1 MNEGVFAF
9 TLDQPPE
16 SLSPL
21 TLAFVG
27 DAVYELY
34 VRTQLT
40 RDGSRPPGKLHNLA
54 VRYVNAGAQ
63 SRCVHAMLDKLTE
76 AELAV
81 FKRGRNAKSHTASK
95 NADIT
100 DYRQATG
107 FEALIGYV
115 FLKKEFA
122 RAEELMKLAF
132 EQIAAE

>member
-1 MNEGVFAF
+1 MIEGLLEFA
-9 TLDQPPE
+9 LEQPPE

-34 VRTQLT
+34 VRTRLVQ
-40 RDGSRPPGKLHNLA
+40 DGSRPPGKLHSLA

-63 SRCVHAMLDKLTE
+63 SRCIHNMLDMLTD
-76 AELAV
+76 AERAV
-81 FKRGRNAKSHTASK
+81 FKRGRNAKSHTAAK
-95 NADIT
+95 NADIA

-107 FEALIGYV
+107 FEALIGFV
-115 FLKKEFA
+115 FLQKEYA

-132 EQIAAE
+132 DQITAE

>member
-1 MNEGVFAF
+1 MAEGLFAF
-9 TLDQPPE
+9 ALDQPPE

-63 SRCVHAMLDKLTE
+63 SRCVHTMMDKLTE
-76 AELAV
+76 AEIAA

-115 FLKKEFA
+115 FLKKDYV
-122 RAEELMKLAF
+122 RAEQLMKLAF
-132 EQIAAE
+132 DQITAE